1 MPFGLVDTVTAC
13 GVKHRDTNLSA
24 SITFRGIENNIVA
37 GAAAAA
43 AAVFAFI
50 AIFDTTS
57 TLSKPA
63 GERERHKMKW

>member
-24 SITFRGIENNIVA
+24 SITFRGIENSIVA
-37 GAAAAA
+37 GAAA

-50 AIFDTTS
+50 AILDTTS

-63 GERERHKMKW
+63 RERERHKMKW

>member
-1 MPFGLVDTVTAC
+1 
-13 GVKHRDTNLSA
+13 VKHRDTNLSA
-24 SITFRGIENNIVA
+24 SITFRGIENSIVA

-63 GERERHKMKW
+63 EIIKKHYLTKYEF